1 VSAEFQ
7 GAAFS
12 PASAAHPEQWE
23 LFELLTEGTTELNA
37 HVKAHVVA
45 GCPSCGKHLADIRT
59 LSKARE
65 MKEEFDA
72 FFDELPQDDAPAD
85 EREEFLL
92 KFKKKS
98 RPTDRLGRL
107 AHDGRQ
113 LAAEIVK
120 AVSEEGAS
128 GLDKAKELLRKIE
141 ADPSRGYAYLY
152 ASQLAMAK
160 VASDPARYVEFAR
173 TMSEATRS
181 LPYLRDKGPAQPVCR
196 EQVLGEAG
204 LLESNALNFLGKPAE
219 ARVAAQKARVNFVEA
234 GEDSFALALA
244 DYFEGSA
251 ASFTAEFPAAWKLLR
266 ASLTE
271 FQLYGQE
278 NWQGRAEGALGILL
292 STRGNASSAL
302 SFYDSALR
310 NLHPERDAIA
320 YASTLVNR
328 GYALVRLSR
337 FDAAKAT
344 YAKALMMARR
354 LDMKVSLLTIRYGL
368 ASIELQKGNLS
379 RALGAF
385 ERLSADAEGIAQ
397 RILSAD
403 LRIAECLGR
412 MGRNAEMQERVER
425 LRTSAD
431 VASVESDPG
440 LRELFASVEDRSVSY
455 ELLAHIARFAEA
467 RDQGVRAVYKPFRL
481 VANGY

>member
-1 VSAEFQ
+1 
-7 GAAFS
+7 
-12 PASAAHPEQWE
+12 
-23 LFELLTEGTTELNA
+23 
-37 HVKAHVVA
+37 VKAHVA
-45 GCPSCGKHLADIRT
+45 TGCPSCGKHLADIRT

-113 LAAEIVK
+113 LAGEIVK
-120 AVSEEGAS
+120 AVSEEED
-128 GLDKAKELLRKIE
+128 GLEKAQELLGTIE
-141 ADPSRGYAYLY
+141 SDPSRGYAFLY
-152 ASQLAMAK
+152 ACQLAMPK
-160 VASDPARYVEFAR
+160 VSSDPAMYVAFAKAVAD
-173 TMSEATRS
+173 ATRS

-196 EQVLGEAG
+196 EQVQGEAA
-204 LLESNALNFLGKPAE
+204 LLESNALNMSGKPSE
-219 ARVAAQKARVNFVEA
+219 ARIAAQRARVNFVEA

-251 ASFTAEFPAAWKLLR
+251 ASFEYDYRSAWKLLR
-266 ASLTE
+266 GAHEE
-271 FQLYGQE
+271 FRLYGQE
-278 NWQGRAEGALGILL
+278 NWQGRAEAAIGTLL
-292 STRGNASSAL
+292 SIRGRSAASL
-302 SFYDSALR
+302 TFFDSALR
-310 NLHPERDAIA
+310 SLHPERDEVA

-328 GYALVRLSR
+328 AYTLVRLSR
-337 FDAAKAT
+337 LDAAKTT

-354 LDMKVSLLTIRYGL
+354 LGMRVNLLTIRYGL
-368 ASIELQKGNLS
+368 ASIELQKGNLF
-379 RALGAF
+379 RALNAF
-385 ERLSADAEGIAQ
+385 ERLLADAVGIAQ

-412 MGRNAEMQERVER
+412 MGRNAEMVERVER
-425 LRTSAD
+425 LRASAD
-431 VASVESDPG
+431 AASVESDPA
-440 LRELFASVEDRSVSY
+440 LRELFASVEDRSVNY

-467 RDQGVRAVYKPFRL
+467 RDRGAQAAYRPFKL
-481 VANGY
+481 VANGN